1 MSLIDEDVQTLI
13 DNAYDLGVMAGIDIA
28 AHERGFSNEPDH
40 TRILLNRKG
49 NYRYS
54 APAPGK

>member
-1 MSLIDEDVQTLI
+1 MSLIDEDVQKII

-28 AHERGFSNEPDH
+28 AHERGFGNEPEH
-40 TRILLNRKG
+40 TRILLNRKS

-54 APAPGK
+54 